1 MSFTVDKSQ
10 CRGLKWVVKDP
21 ISVKLIGPI
30 LTRLPLTPFNPLTHP
45 GLPRYRQV
53 FVWLQQAILAA
64 ELKSG
69 EQLPATRE
77 LAHQLNVS
85 RNTVKSAFELLQ
97 AEGYIEAR
105 QGAGSFVIDLPAHL
119 LRHAPIT
126 HSDALAQSSL
136 PGLNHRLDA
145 LQAFRIPETR
155 APQRL
160 QPAVPALDA
169 FPLQQWK
176 RCLGQSVSR
185 HQLQHTPLAGDG
197 LLREELVMHLASRR
211 GIQVDASQLLITSG
225 SQQALHL
232 VAELLLCPNDRVLVE
247 SPGYP
252 GTAAVMRAAG
262 AKVESISWQLLQQ
275 GLPTGLKAAC
285 LCVTPSRNFP
295 LGHTLTLQ
303 ARLALL
309 NWAEQQDC
317 WIIEDDFDCEFATGQ
332 PITALYALSREQR
345 VIYTGTFSRTMFP
358 ALRLGYLVLPPA
370 LVPGMLKLRGYQDG
384 GLTRLS
390 QHALGKFMAEGYYSR
405 HLKKMRQLYQQRREV
420 LVTAIAA
427 SPLSELPV
435 IDAGGGMH
443 LVQALPSD
451 RPDQALCQRLN
462 QEGIGA
468 RPLSAY
474 DPLNQQQGLI
484 LGFSAD
490 TADHIDDAVS
500 HLGLVYR
507 QTVMPR

>member
-1 MSFTVDKSQ
+1 MDKIQ
-10 CRGLKWVVKDP
+10 PFYD
-21 ISVKLIGPI
+21 KLTGPI
-30 LTRLPLTPFNPLTHP
+30 LTRLPLTPFDPMIDSN
-45 GLPRYRQV
+45 LPRYRQV

-69 EQLPATRE
+69 EQLPATRD
-77 LAHQLNVS
+77 LARQLGLS
-85 RNTVKSAFELLQ
+85 RNTVKEAYEQLQ

-105 QGAGSFVIDLPAHL
+105 QGAGSFVVDLPPHL
-119 LRHAPIT
+119 LRHAPVADPNPNLI
-126 HSDALAQSSL
+126 SQQAL
-136 PGLNHRLDA
+136 PDLNHRLDA
-145 LQAFRIPETR
+145 LRAFRIPEIR
-155 APQRL
+155 ALQRL

-176 RCLGQSVSR
+176 RCLNQSASR
-185 HQLQHTPLAGDG
+185 HLLQHSSLAGDQ
-197 LLREELVMHLASRR
+197 LLRDELVKYLAMRR
-211 GIQVDASQLLITSG
+211 GIQVEASQLLITSG
-225 SQQALHL
+225 SQQALYL
-232 VAELLLCPNDRVLVE
+232 VAELLLRPSDKVLVE

-262 AKVESISWQLLQQ
+262 AQVDSISWQSLQQ
-275 GLPTGLKAAC
+275 GLSGELMAKC

-295 LGHTLTLQ
+295 LGHTLTLT

-309 NWAEQQDC
+309 NWAKQQGC

-332 PITALYALSREQR
+332 PVTALYALSKEQR

-358 ALRLGYLVLPPA
+358 SLRLGYLVLPPT

-384 GLTRLS
+384 GLTRLP
-390 QHALGKFMAEGYYSR
+390 QQALGRFMAEGYYSR
-405 HLKKMRQLYQQRREV
+405 HLKKMRQLYQQRRDA
-420 LVTAIAA
+420 LMAAISV
-427 SPLSELPV
+427 SPLSELPL

-451 RPDQALCQRLN
+451 RPDQLLCQRLN
-462 QEGIGA
+462 KKGIGA

-474 DPLNQQQGLI
+474 DPLTQQQGLI

-490 TADHIDDAVS
+490 TADQMDQAVS
-500 HLGLVYR
+500 QLGQVYS
-507 QTVMPR
+507 